1 MKIQVLISGLV
12 LAAGLLFVANKNETS
27 LKGAVQDRL
36 GFGIESSVEVYQNGV
51 LVDKGETKDD
61 GTFVLGDLQPG
72 DYKVRIKA
80 QGYEDKLQSVHLTED
95 QTDLGVIRLKD
106 DHITLDAVVIYGKK
120 SPKKNFA
127 GFF

>member
-12 LAAGLLFVANKNETS
+12 LAAGLLFVANKNETG
-27 LKGAVQDRL
+27 LKGTVQDRL
-36 GFGIESSVEVYQNGV
+36 GFGIESSLEVYQNGV

-72 DYKVRIKA
+72 DYEVRIKA
-80 QGYEDKLQSVHLTED
+80 QGYEDKLQAIHLTEE
-95 QTDLGVIRLKD
+95 QIDLGVIRLKD